1 MRCSTGDSR
10 VSRRWLASALLL
22 SAALVTRRVPAQ
34 TDTLAESLFRD
45 ARVAMKAGNP
55 ERACPLFEESYR
67 LDPAFGTL
75 FNLGACEE
83 ARGKLATAWAA
94 FRRLIDVAPDADDRV
109 IEARTRLSALEE
121 RVPRLRIVLLDPLP
135 ADQVLELDGVVLG
148 PGAREGL
155 LRVDPGKH
163 LLRLVAPGRPGRT
176 VELEVAV
183 GQTLTYEVEPLAGE
197 PSMAVSAP
205 VRRFPPLSP
214 RRAVDEKHSSESR
227 TAAYVALGIGGAG
240 VGASLALGALAL
252 RSHEIT
258 KTHCPG
264 RLCDVEGMAAADR
277 GAKFASLATASMVAG
292 LVGLGAGGLLLW
304 KSSGSGVRVSAW
316 GSGVSVQG
324 AFR

>member
-10 VSRRWLASALLL
+10 FFRRWLASALLL
-22 SAALVTRRVPAQ
+22 SAGLVSRRVPAQ

-45 ARVAMKAGNP
+45 ARVAMRAGDP

-83 ARGKLATAWAA
+83 ARGKLATAWAL
-94 FRRLIDVAPDADDRV
+94 FRRLVDLAPDADERV
-109 IEARTRLSALEE
+109 IEARTRLNALEE

-135 ADQVLELDGVVLG
+135 ADQALELDGVVLG

-163 LLRLVAPGRPGRT
+163 VLRVVAPGRPGRS

-183 GQTLTYEVEPLAGE
+183 GETLTYEVEPLAE
-197 PSMAVSAP
+197 MPNAALSAP
-205 VRRFPPLSP
+205 VRPFTPLPP
-214 RRAVDEKHSSESR
+214 RRPAERTTPAESR
-227 TAAYVALGIGGAG
+227 TAAYVALGFGGAG
-240 VGASLALGALAL
+240 VGASLVFGAVAL
-252 RSHEIT
+252 RAHEIT

-264 RLCDVEGMAAADR
+264 RLCDAEGMAAADR

-292 LVGLGAGGLLLW
+292 LAGLAAGGLLLW
-304 KSSGSGVRVSAW
+304 RASEKSVRVDAV
-316 GSGVSVQG
+316 GSTIRLKG
-324 AFR
+324 AF